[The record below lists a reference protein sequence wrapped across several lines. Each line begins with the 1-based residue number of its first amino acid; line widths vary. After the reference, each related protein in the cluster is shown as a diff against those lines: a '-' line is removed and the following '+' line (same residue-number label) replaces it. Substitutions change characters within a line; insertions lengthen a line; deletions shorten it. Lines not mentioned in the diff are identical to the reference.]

1 MTATTP
7 KLINLFDYEDAA
19 SRALDANTYGYY
31 VGGACDEVTLRENR
45 TAFDQMKLL
54 PKMLVDVSQRD
65 TSTKL
70 FDGEISF
77 PLVIAPMALMQ
88 LAHPE
93 GELAVARA
101 AGRLDVPMALS
112 TLSTYSIEAVG
123 EAASAPL
130 WFQLYVYR
138 DRAITEQLVARAE
151 QAGCTALVLTVDVAV
166 PGHRERDVRN
176 SFKLPPGVKV
186 ANMTDMALADM
197 QDQPDDSAIARYAVS
212 QLDPSL
218 TWDDV
223 KWLVSLTDLPVIIK
237 GILRA
242 DDAKR
247 AMDVGAAGVVVS
259 NHGGRQ
265 LDTAPAAIDV
275 LPGIVDA
282 VGFEGAVLMDGGVR
296 RGTDIFKALALG
308 AQAVM
313 LGRPALWGLAVDGQQ
328 GVEHTLDILK
338 REFDTTM
345 ALCGCTTVNEI
356 KPDFVM
362 HP

>member
-1 MTATTP
+1 MTATTE
-7 KLINLFDYEDAA
+7 KLINLFDYEAAA
-19 SRALDANTYGYY
+19 SRVLDVNTYGYY
-31 VGGACDEVTLRENR
+31 VGGACDEITLQENR
-45 TAFDQMKLL
+45 AAFDEMRLL

-70 FDGEISF
+70 FGATVSF

-88 LAHPE
+88 LAHPD
-93 GELAVARA
+93 GEVAMARA
-101 AGRLDVPMALS
+101 AGQMNVPMALS
-112 TLSTYSIEAVG
+112 TLSTYSIEDVAT
-123 EAASAPL
+123 AASAPL

-138 DRAITEQLVARAE
+138 DRAISEQLIARAE
-151 QAGCTALVLTVDVAV
+151 AAGYNAVVLTVDVAV
-166 PGHRERDVRN
+166 PGNRERDVRN
-176 SFKLPPGVKV
+176 SFKLPPGMTI
-186 ANMTDMALADM
+186 ANMTDMTLKDM
-197 QDQPDDSAIARYAVS
+197 ADQPDDSAIARYAVS
-212 QLDPSL
+212 QLDPAL

-223 KWLVSLTDLPVIIK
+223 RWLVSLTELPVIIK

-247 AMDVGAAGVVVS
+247 AMDAGAAGVVVS

-275 LPGIVDA
+275 LPAVAEA
-282 VGFEGAVLMDGGVR
+282 VGYEGVVMMDGGVR

-313 LGRPALWGLAVDGQQ
+313 LGRPALWGLAVDGEQ

-345 ALCGCTTVNEI
+345 ALCGCTSVREI
-356 KPDFVM
+356 KPDYIFRL
-362 HP
+362 